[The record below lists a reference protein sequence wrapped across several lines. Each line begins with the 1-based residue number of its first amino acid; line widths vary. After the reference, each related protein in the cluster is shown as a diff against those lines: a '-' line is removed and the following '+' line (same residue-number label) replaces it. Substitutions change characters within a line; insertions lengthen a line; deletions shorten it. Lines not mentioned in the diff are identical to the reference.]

1 MFKDL
6 SLNQFIAKFVA
17 LFNLGAGIIFTLYG
31 IFLLLLPKMLTSMSE
46 LMPEIVNLSG
56 VSIAFAIMFFIYA
69 IYAFIVAYGV
79 ANYKTFG
86 KIMLLIPLY
95 IAGFFVSILI
105 LISIFAM
112 FTSFFIGLA
121 MFIIGVFYGIMIFFL
136 IYLFQFQ
143 KEMVKLFQ

>member
-1 MFKDL
+1 
-6 SLNQFIAKFVA
+6 
-17 LFNLGAGIIFTLYG
+17 
-31 IFLLLLPKMLTSMSE
+31 MLTSMSE

-79 ANYKTFG
+79 ANYKKFG

-121 MFIIGVFYGIMIFFL
+121 MFIIGVFM
-136 IYLFQFQ
+136 
-143 KEMVKLFQ
+143 E

>member
-31 IFLLLLPKMLTSMSE
+31 IFLLLLPKMLISMSE

-79 ANYKTFG
+79 ANYKKFG

>member
-79 ANYKTFG
+79 ANYKKFG